1 MNGILTNAEVWYGLS
16 AKQVGQLE
24 SVDKLL
30 LRKLL
35 NTPVSTPSEG
45 MQLELGILSIN
56 TVIKA
61 RRINFLH
68 YLLNTSENEMLS
80 KVFRSQLDQPV
91 QFDWS
96 EQVKAD
102 IIDFKIG
109 LSLADIKQT
118 SKNAFKKLVKTKAL
132 VYEYNRLMLAK
143 QKHSKI
149 DNLSYTKLD
158 MQNYFKLENINAE
171 EARTLFMYRTRMAK
185 YGENFRGQTGPVSC
199 PLCGL
204 HLDSQVMAYNN
215 CLVIKQNISL
225 EGNYSDIFKNIISN
239 NLVKSLVNIESLR
252 DEKLLQN
259 EK

>member
-1 MNGILTNAEVWYGLS
+1 MLLRESIFMNGILTNAEVWYGLS

-109 LSLADIKQT
+109 LSPNKHQKMHSRNWL
-118 SKNAFKKLVKTKAL
+118 
-132 VYEYNRLMLAK
+132 K
-143 QKHSKI
+143 QKHWYMNTI
-149 DNLSYTKLD
+149 
-158 MQNYFKLENINAE
+158 A
-171 EARTLFMYRTRMAK
+171 
-185 YGENFRGQTGPVSC
+185 
-199 PLCGL
+199 
-204 HLDSQVMAYNN
+204 
-215 CLVIKQNISL
+215 
-225 EGNYSDIFKNIISN
+225 
-239 NLVKSLVNIESLR
+239 
-252 DEKLLQN
+252 
-259 EK
+259 